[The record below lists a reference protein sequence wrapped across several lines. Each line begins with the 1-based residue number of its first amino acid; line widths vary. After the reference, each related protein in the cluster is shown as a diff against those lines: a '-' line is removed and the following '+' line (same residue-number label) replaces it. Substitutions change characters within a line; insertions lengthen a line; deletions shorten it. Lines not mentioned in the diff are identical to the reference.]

1 MRRFRSLVDGLR
13 SGAWVRKGI
22 WTLSDQALF
31 AGANFVVNVLLARWL
46 TPESYGAYTVA
57 YTVFLLLGTIHG
69 GYFSEPMLVYGAG
82 RFERRLRPYL
92 RILLG
97 GQARFSVGVG
107 LVLGAGALGAWAT
120 GQAGLAYAL
129 GALAVGQG
137 AILFQWQM
145 RAACYIRT
153 QPHLAA
159 TTGVLYAGLV
169 LAGAWAL
176 NASGGLNEA
185 TAIGLMAG
193 ASLAAA
199 TAIALRL
206 RIPLRP
212 VRDPA
217 LSADVYERHR
227 DYGGWAAGTGI
238 LEWYNGF
245 IPFLLLPLWAGLAD
259 TGGLRALFNLVL
271 PVVHVFH
278 AFAHLLI
285 PVFVRAGQEGAL
297 RKRAFQI
304 GGGILAIA
312 AFYAL
317 CTELVGARV
326 LSWLYEGKY
335 DDYAHLLWL
344 VGILPLG
351 LAVSNLAQ
359 AVLRSQ
365 ERPQAVFMA
374 RGGAAVVA
382 SVTLAAAFT
391 FALGVAGAL
400 LATLLAAFTEAGL
413 MVRSLLRG
421 GSAVLDSVGPDARP
435 DARRRRVL
443 MVAFACGPGRGSEP
457 GQGWQFAHR
466 MAAHHDVTALVYS
479 GFRKA
484 IERELAERPVAGL
497 RVAYVRLPF
506 EAARHWRDGVD
517 RAGVREQLHYH
528 AWNLVAGRRAQRLH
542 ADAPFDLVHH
552 ASFMRYWSPSAG
564 AALADVPFVW
574 GPVGG
579 GETAPRTF
587 YPVFSAAGRRAAR
600 LRDRVRSLSHR
611 LRSVRRT
618 AQRATVA
625 LATTEQSAA
634 RMRQLGARDV
644 RVAPASVAL
653 PPDEIARLGRLP
665 APAPGGPLRFTAA
678 GRLLHWKGYG
688 LALDAFARASA
699 GAPDAL
705 ADATFS
711 ILGEG
716 PEADRL
722 AARAQSLGLGDRVRL
737 HGHVPRAECLSI
749 YGETDVFVHP
759 SFHDSGGYAT
769 LEAMAARRPVV
780 CLDLGGPGLQVT
792 PATGVAVEA
801 TTPEQ
806 VVEDLAR
813 AFRRLAADPALRRAM
828 GEEGR
833 ERVEDRF
840 TWGALIADTLAIYD
854 ELLPARPA
862 PAPRPSL
869 PLVTA

>member
-1 MRRFRSLVDGLR
+1 M
-13 SGAWVRKGI
+13 RKGI

-69 GYFSEPMLVYGAG
+69 GYFSEPMLVFGAG
-82 RFERRLRPYL
+82 RFDDRLRQYL

-107 LVLGAGALGAWAT
+107 LVLGVGAASAWAT
-120 GQAGLAYAL
+120 GHLGLASAL
-129 GALAVGQG
+129 GALAVGQA

-159 TTGVLYAGLV
+159 TTGLLYAGLV

-176 NASGGLNEA
+176 NAAGGLNEG

-212 VRDPA
+212 VRDAA
-217 LSADVYERHR
+217 LATDVYERHR

-245 IPFLLLPLWAGLAD
+245 VPFLLLPLWAGLAD

-285 PVFVRAGQEGAL
+285 PVFVRARQEGVL
-297 RKRAFQI
+297 RKRTVAI
-304 GGGILAIA
+304 GSGILGVAVV
-312 AFYAL
+312 YAVFI
-317 CTELVGARV
+317 ELVGGSV

-351 LAVSNLAQ
+351 LAVSNVAQ

-365 ERPQAVFMA
+365 ERPQAVFVA
-374 RGGAAVVA
+374 RGGAAVVT
-382 SVTLAAAFT
+382 SLTLGAAFT

-400 LATLLAAFTEAGL
+400 LATLFAAFTEAGL
-413 MVRSLLRG
+413 MARSLQRG
-421 GSAVLDSVGPDARP
+421 PAALPDSVGPRAAP
-435 DARRRRVL
+435 DGRRRRVL
-443 MVAFACGPGRGSEP
+443 LVAFACGPGRGSEP

-466 MAAHHDVTALVYS
+466 LAAHHDVTALVYS
-479 GFRKA
+479 GFRPA
-484 IERELAERPVAGL
+484 IERELAEHPVPGL
-497 RVAYVRLPF
+497 RVVYVRLPF

-517 RAGVREQLHYH
+517 RSGAREQVHYH

-542 ADAPFDLVHH
+542 TDAPFDLVHH

-564 AALADVPFVW
+564 ATLGDVPFLW

-579 GETAPRTF
+579 GETAPRSF
-587 YPVFSAAGRRAAR
+587 YPVFSAAGRRAAW

-611 LRSVRRT
+611 LPSVRRT
-618 AQRATVA
+618 ARSATVA
-625 LATTEQSAA
+625 LATTEESAA

-644 RVAPASVAL
+644 RVAAASVAL
-653 PPDEIARLGRLP
+653 PQDEIARLGALP
-665 APAPGGPLRFTAA
+665 APATGEALRFTAA

-688 LALDAFARASA
+688 LALDAFARARAAS
-699 GAPDAL
+699 PSEL
-705 ADATFS
+705 ATATFS
-711 ILGEG
+711 ILGQG
-716 PEADRL
+716 PEHDAL
-722 AARAQSLGLGDRVRL
+722 AARAEALGLADRVRL
-737 HGHVPRAECLSI
+737 LGHLPRATCLAV

-759 SFHDSGGYAT
+759 SLHDSGGYAT

-792 PATGVAVEA
+792 PETGVAVEA
-801 TTPEQ
+801 VTPEQ
-806 VVEDLAR
+806 AVEDLAR
-813 AFRRLAADPALRRAM
+813 AFRRLAADASLRRAM
-828 GEEGR
+828 GAAGRRRVEEG
-833 ERVEDRF
+833 F
-840 TWGALIADTLAIYD
+840 TWDVLIADTLAVYD

-862 PAPRPSL
+862 PSSPPPSSR